1 MKHTCSIEM
10 DNEQGERC
18 NVGVCFLTDSYGKFD
33 GFISIQSNK
42 PIYDV
47 DLAHLEQFVLQS
59 KDRWVDYTPF

>member
-1 MKHTCSIEM
+1 M
-10 DNEQGERC
+10 DNEREERC
-18 NVGVCFLTDSYGKFD
+18 HVGVCFLTDSYGRFD

-47 DLAHLEQFVLQS
+47 DLAHMEQFVMQS